1 MPTLESQ
8 TVQLT
13 SFLLPWIGILI
24 SAIIAIMFKDWATS
38 LAKGLQFK
46 WNPAFN
52 EGDTIILDGQ
62 EGMIVKIGARET
74 VFSVYSDSGLVWRYV
89 PNERIVFLK
98 LEKVMNPNL
107 HLDTEEEKA
116 KKLQSMIDML
126 QDEKIIENKKDIE
139 QLKNGKYPQSNLF
152 K

>member
-13 SFLLPWIGILI
+13 NFLLPWIGILI

-38 LAKGLQFK
+38 LAKGLEFK

-62 EGMIVKIGARET
+62 EGMIVKIGTRET
-74 VFSVYSDSGLVWRYV
+74 VFSVYSDNGLIWRYV

-139 QLKNGKYPQSNLF
+139 QLKNGK
-152 K
+152 

>member
-13 SFLLPWIGILI
+13 NFLLPWIGILI

-74 VFSVYSDSGLVWRYV
+74 VFSVYSDNGLIWRYV

-116 KKLQSMIDML
+116 KKLQSMIDIL
-126 QDEKIIENKKDIE
+126 QDEKITENKKDIE
-139 QLKNGKYPQSNLF
+139 QLKNVN
-152 K
+152 

>member
-8 TVQLT
+8 TLQLT
-13 SFLLPWIGILI
+13 NFLLPWIGILI

-89 PNERIVFLK
+89 PNERIAFLK

-139 QLKNGKYPQSNLF
+139 QLKNGK
-152 K
+152 

>member
-116 KKLQSMIDML
+116 KKLQSMIDIL
-126 QDEKIIENKKDIE
+126 QDEKITENKKDIE
-139 QLKNGKYPQSNLF
+139 QLKNVN
-152 K
+152 

>member
-1 MPTLESQ
+1 
-8 TVQLT
+8 
-13 SFLLPWIGILI
+13 LPWIGILI

-89 PNERIVFLK
+89 PNERIAFLK

-139 QLKNGKYPQSNLF
+139 QLKNGK
-152 K
+152 

>member
-8 TVQLT
+8 TLQLT
-13 SFLLPWIGILI
+13 NFLLPWIGILI

-62 EGMIVKIGARET
+62 EGMIVKIGTRET
-74 VFSVYSDSGLVWRYV
+74 VFSVYSDNGLIWRYV

-139 QLKNGKYPQSNLF
+139 QLKNVK
-152 K
+152 

>member
-46 WNPAFN
+46 WNHAFN

-139 QLKNGKYPQSNLF
+139 QLKNGK
-152 K
+152 

>member
-8 TVQLT
+8 TLQLT
-13 SFLLPWIGILI
+13 NFLLPWIGILI

-139 QLKNGKYPQSNLF
+139 QLKNVK
-152 K
+152 

>member
-1 MPTLESQ
+1 
-8 TVQLT
+8 
-13 SFLLPWIGILI
+13 LPWIGILI
-24 SAIIAIMFKDWATS
+24 SAIVAIMFKDWATS

-74 VFSVYSDSGLVWRYV
+74 VFSVYSDNGLIWRYV

-116 KKLQSMIDML
+116 KKLQSMIDIL
-126 QDEKIIENKKDIE
+126 QDEKITENKKDIE
-139 QLKNGKYPQSNLF
+139 QLKNVN
-152 K
+152 

>member
-1 MPTLESQ
+1 
-8 TVQLT
+8 
-13 SFLLPWIGILI
+13 
-24 SAIIAIMFKDWATS
+24 
-38 LAKGLQFK
+38 
-46 WNPAFN
+46 
-52 EGDTIILDGQ
+52 
-62 EGMIVKIGARET
+62 MIVKIGARET

-139 QLKNGKYPQSNLF
+139 QLKNGK
-152 K
+152 

>member
-13 SFLLPWIGILI
+13 NFLLPWIGILI

-89 PNERIVFLK
+89 PNERIAFLK

-139 QLKNGKYPQSNLF
+139 QLKNGK
-152 K
+152 

>member
-13 SFLLPWIGILI
+13 NFLLPWIGILI

-74 VFSVYSDSGLVWRYV
+74 VFSVYSDNGLIWRYV

-139 QLKNGKYPQSNLF
+139 QLKNGK
-152 K
+152 

>member
-13 SFLLPWIGILI
+13 NFLLPWIGILI

-52 EGDTIILDGQ
+52 KGDTIILDGQ

-74 VFSVYSDSGLVWRYV
+74 VFSVYSDNGLIWRYV
-89 PNERIVFLK
+89 PNERIAFLK
-98 LEKVMNPNL
+98 LEKVMNSDL

-139 QLKNGKYPQSNLF
+139 QLKNGK
-152 K
+152 

>member
-24 SAIIAIMFKDWATS
+24 SAIVAIMFKDWATS

-74 VFSVYSDSGLVWRYV
+74 VFSVYSDNGLIWRYV
-89 PNERIVFLK
+89 PNERIAFLK

-116 KKLQSMIDML
+116 KKLQSMIDIL
-126 QDEKIIENKKDIE
+126 QDEKITENKKDIE
-139 QLKNGKYPQSNLF
+139 QLKNVN
-152 K
+152 

>member
-13 SFLLPWIGILI
+13 NFLLPWIGILI

-116 KKLQSMIDML
+116 KKLQSMIDIL
-126 QDEKIIENKKDIE
+126 QDEKITENKKDIE
-139 QLKNGKYPQSNLF
+139 QLKNGK
-152 K
+152 

>member
-1 MPTLESQ
+1 MPTVESQ

-89 PNERIVFLK
+89 PNERIAFLK

-139 QLKNGKYPQSNLF
+139 QLKNGK
-152 K
+152 

>member
-13 SFLLPWIGILI
+13 NFLLPWIGILI

-62 EGMIVKIGARET
+62 EGMIVKIGTRET
-74 VFSVYSDSGLVWRYV
+74 VFSVYSDNGLIWRYV

-139 QLKNGKYPQSNLF
+139 QLKNVK
-152 K
+152 

>member
-62 EGMIVKIGARET
+62 EGMIVKIGTRET

-139 QLKNGKYPQSNLF
+139 QLKNGK
-152 K
+152 

>member
-13 SFLLPWIGILI
+13 SFLLPWIGILL

-89 PNERIVFLK
+89 PNERISFLK
-98 LEKVMNPNL
+98 LEKVIFDITSINNEKKIGANK
-107 HLDTEEEKA
+107 EEIDKI
-116 KKLQSMIDML
+116 KKKEVI
-126 QDEKIIENKKDIE
+126 
-139 QLKNGKYPQSNLF
+139 
-152 K
+152 

>member
-8 TVQLT
+8 TLQLT
-13 SFLLPWIGILI
+13 NFLLPWIGILI

-74 VFSVYSDSGLVWRYV
+74 VFSVYSDNGLIWRYV
-89 PNERIVFLK
+89 PNERIAFLK

-116 KKLQSMIDML
+116 KKLQSMIDIL
-126 QDEKIIENKKDIE
+126 QDEKITENKKDIE
-139 QLKNGKYPQSNLF
+139 QLKNVN
-152 K
+152 

>member
-13 SFLLPWIGILI
+13 NLLLPWIGILI

-89 PNERIVFLK
+89 PNERIAFLK

-126 QDEKIIENKKDIE
+126 QDEKITANKKDIE
-139 QLKNGKYPQSNLF
+139 QLKNGN
-152 K
+152 

>member
-8 TVQLT
+8 TLQLT
-13 SFLLPWIGILI
+13 NFLLPWIGILI

-74 VFSVYSDSGLVWRYV
+74 VFSVYSDNGLIWRYV

-139 QLKNGKYPQSNLF
+139 QLKNGK
-152 K
+152 

>member
-13 SFLLPWIGILI
+13 NFLLPWIGILI

-139 QLKNGKYPQSNLF
+139 QLKNGK
-152 K
+152 

>member
-139 QLKNGKYPQSNLF
+139 QLKNVK
-152 K
+152 

>member
-24 SAIIAIMFKDWATS
+24 SAIVAIMFKDWATS

-74 VFSVYSDSGLVWRYV
+74 VFSVYSDNGLIWRYV

-139 QLKNGKYPQSNLF
+139 QLKNGK
-152 K
+152 